1 MSRTVL
7 FSRTDVAD
15 FLQQHFEPAWESVR
29 PVPLVRFD
37 FGDGRVVTRTL
48 HGNIASH
55 VCVPDGQVLDILPG
69 LYTPPVYRSALDRL
83 RQLAASVDWANAGQ
97 RLTQLRQY
105 HQGRALLL
113 RNPGLAQA
121 AEAAA
126 RQADRGKGRIEL
138 PVERL
143 VGNRGI
149 GVIANP
155 PNGPGGR
162 PVRIPRPEAPPAPG
176 TDAALWALLAADT
189 RLNQTERR
197 RQIHERLAASGS
209 VRPAQIK
216 NWLYREVLHADLE
229 DPYLGLGHILFRDT
243 LFPEETT

>member
-7 FSRTDVAD
+7 FSRTDIAD

-69 LYTPPVYRSALDRL
+69 LYTPPVYRSALDQL
-83 RQLAASVDWANAGQ
+83 RQLAASVDWANASP

-105 HQGRALLL
+105 HQGRALAL
-113 RNPGLAQA
+113 RNPAPAQVNQALA
-121 AEAAA
+121 
-126 RQADRGKGRIEL
+126 RLADMGKGRVER
-138 PVERL
+138 PVEHL
-143 VGNRGI
+143 VGNRWN
-149 GVIANP
+149 GVVVNP

-162 PVRIPRPEAPPAPG
+162 PVQIPPPAPPPG
-176 TDAALWALLAADT
+176 ADAALWALLAADT
-189 RLNQTERR
+189 RLNETERR
-197 RQIHERLAASGS
+197 RQIHERLAASGA

-229 DPYLGLGHILFRDT
+229 DPYLGLGNILFRDT
-243 LFPEETT
+243 LFPEEGT